1 MALKPDSFHYPAF
14 LTSFLFLLIFTGCMH
29 EPEEIVKTDPV
40 IPIDTIPDT
49 GITCDPDTAY
59 FQNDVLPLLISG
71 CGMSGCHDAAS
82 AQEGVVLTSYQSVM
96 STGNIK
102 PGNPNGSE
110 LYEKITDNEPDD
122 RMPPPPMAALS
133 TDQILLIRN
142 WIEQG
147 ARNNYCDAGCD
158 TNSYAFSTTI
168 QPLINI
174 NCKGCHNATLSSGGI
189 RLDNYTSVKSV
200 ADNGSLFGAISH
212 QQGYTAMPQGG
223 ARLPECNIIQVKK
236 WIAAGAPDN

>member
-1 MALKPDSFHYPAF
+1 MALKPYSVNYPAF
-14 LTSFLFLLIFTGCMH
+14 LMYFLFLLVFAGCKH
-29 EPEEIVKTDPV
+29 EPEEIVITDPV

-49 GITCDPDTAY
+49 GITCNPDTAY

-71 CGMSGCHDAAS
+71 CGMSGCHDAAT

-96 STGNIK
+96 NTGGII

-122 RMPPPPMAALS
+122 RMPPPPMAALT
-133 TDQILLIRN
+133 TDELLLIRK

-147 ARNNYCDAGCD
+147 AKNNYCDAGCD
-158 TNSYAFSTTI
+158 TNSFAFSTSI
-168 QPLINI
+168 QPLINT

-189 RLDNYTSVKSV
+189 RLDNYASVKSV
-200 ADNGSLFGAISH
+200 ADNGRLFGAISH
-212 QQGYTAMPQGG
+212 QQGYAAMPQGA